1 MLPLAGKQQQRLRLS
16 RSEGYCKFMKRW
28 MTAGLA
34 LASVMVL
41 PVSSLPAATYATSVV
56 NYQPGALSGSL
67 SSYTN
72 AAAALGMPATFNP
85 AFPPWSPEPTPI
97 TPFEAPYTSDQ
108 LVGIG
113 AGGSLTLH
121 FAQPIRNLPANPYGL
136 DFVVYG
142 GAAFVDVNWPNGL
155 SDGSVFGNMGGVT
168 RLSVS
173 ADGQNFY
180 LLNPSLAPV
189 TEAALP
195 TDSAG
200 QFGLPPN
207 PSLTPAA
214 FAGKTLPEIR
224 ALYGGSAGGVGY
236 DLAWA
241 MDGSGQPVALGEI
254 NYVRLDVLEGQ
265 VKLDALAAVPEPS
278 TWLLGLAGVGLLAWY
293 RSQRKAAQS

>member
-1 MLPLAGKQQQRLRLS
+1 
-16 RSEGYCKFMKRW
+16 MKRW
-28 MTAGLA
+28 ITAGLA
-34 LASVMVL
+34 LASVMVFSHSHL
-41 PVSSLPAATYATSVV
+41 RAASYATSVV
-56 NYQPGALSGSL
+56 DYQPGALSGSL

-97 TPFEAPYTSDQ
+97 TPFEAPYTADQ
-108 LVGIG
+108 LAGIG
-113 AGGSLTLH
+113 TGGSLTLY
-121 FAQPIRNLPANPYGL
+121 FADPIRNSPANPYGR

-142 GAAFVDVNWPNGL
+142 GAALVDVNWPNGL
-155 SDGSVFGNMGGVT
+155 SDGSVFGNLGGVT
-168 RLSVS
+168 RISVS

-236 DLAWA
+236 DLSWA
-241 MDGSGQPVALGEI
+241 IDGQGQPVALSEV
-254 NYVRLDVLEGQ
+254 NYVRLNVLEGQ
-265 VKLDALAAVPEPS
+265 IKLDALAAVPEPS
-278 TWLLGLAGVGLLAWY
+278 TWLLGLAGVGLLVWARRHQKDL
-293 RSQRKAAQS
+293 RS

>member
-1 MLPLAGKQQQRLRLS
+1 
-16 RSEGYCKFMKRW
+16 MKRW
-28 MTAGLA
+28 MIAGLA
-34 LASVMVL
+34 CASVMVSGGHTL
-41 PVSSLPAATYATSVV
+41 HAASYATGVV
-56 NYQPGALSGSL
+56 DYQPGALSGSVV
-67 SSYTN
+67 SYTN
-72 AAAALGMPATFNP
+72 ASAALGMPATFNP

-97 TPFEAPYTSDQ
+97 TPFEAPYTADQ
-108 LVGIG
+108 LVAIG

-121 FAQPIRNLPANPYGL
+121 FAEPIRNLPANPYGL

-142 GAAFVDVNWPNGL
+142 GAAFMDVNWPNGL
-155 SDGSVFGNMGGVT
+155 SDGTVFGNLGGVT

-214 FAGKTLPEIR
+214 FAGRTLPEIR
-224 ALYGGSAGGVGY
+224 ALYAGSAGGVGY
-236 DLAWA
+236 DLNWA
-241 MDGSGQPVALGEI
+241 VDGQGRPVSLSEV
-254 NYVRLDVLEGQ
+254 NYLRLNVLEGQ
-265 VKLDALAAVPEPS
+265 IKLDALAAVPEPS
-278 TWLLGLAGVGLLAWY
+278 TWLLGLAGVGLLVWV
-293 RSQRKAAQS
+293 RRNRPGIKP

>member
-1 MLPLAGKQQQRLRLS
+1 
-16 RSEGYCKFMKRW
+16 MKRRL
-28 MTAGLA
+28 TAGLA
-34 LASVMVL
+34 LASVLVCNVCPL
-41 PVSSLPAATYATSVV
+41 FAASYATSVAD
-56 NYQPGALSGSL
+56 YQPGALSGAL
-67 SSYTN
+67 TSYTN
-72 AAAALGMPATFNP
+72 SSAAIGMPTTFNP

-97 TPFEAPYTSDQ
+97 TPFEAPYTSEQ

-113 AGGSLTLH
+113 SGGYLTLQ
-121 FAQPIRNLPANPYGL
+121 FADPIRNLPGNPYGL

-155 SDGSVFGNMGGVT
+155 SDGTVFGNLGGVT
-168 RLSVS
+168 RIAVS

-180 LLNPSLAPV
+180 TLNPSLAPV

-195 TDSAG
+195 TDSLG

-236 DLAWA
+236 DLSWA
-241 MDGSGQPVALGEI
+241 VDGQGQPVVLNEVQF
-254 NYVRLDVLEGQ
+254 VRLSVLDGQ

-278 TWLLGLAGVGLLAWY
+278 TWFLGLAGLGLLAWLR
-293 RSQRKAAQS
+293 RSRKGAQNERNY